1 VEYSAQQLR
10 YGLTLAI
17 VANIIWGLAALFW
30 IETKPVDAIDVV
42 AHRAI
47 WSLPIAL
54 MIVLLT
60 GRLRS
65 TWALMRVPSTF
76 FWSLLAAALL
86 SMNWG
91 VFVYAVTVGRAT
103 EASLG
108 YFMLPLLTIAV
119 GRLVFHETLGTT
131 QRLAI
136 ALAIFA
142 VGIQLFSYGALPWI
156 SLVVSISFALYGV
169 IRKKIAADTIQGLFI
184 ETLCMSPFA
193 LAWLWI
199 TGGGGVGIH
208 GWRVDTFLLLAG
220 VYTTAPLLTY
230 IAAARLLPLS
240 VVGYTSYLGPSL
252 QLLVAQT
259 VLGETIDVVTMVSF
273 SFVWLGVLLVSGGG
287 LVRMRR
293 RGRAMDP

>member
-1 VEYSAQQLR
+1 MEYSAQQLR

-119 GRLVFHETLGTT
+119 GRLVFHETLGIT

-142 VGIQLFSYGALPWI
+142 VGIQLFAYGALPWI

-184 ETLCMSPFA
+184 ETLCMSPIA

-293 RGRAMDP
+293 RSRAMDP

>member
-1 VEYSAQQLR
+1 MEYSAQQLR

-76 FWSLLAAALL
+76 FWSLLAAVLL

-259 VLGETIDVVTMVSF
+259 VLGETIDVVTMMSF

>member
-1 VEYSAQQLR
+1 MEYSAQQLR

-142 VGIQLFSYGALPWI
+142 VGIQLVSYGALPWI

>member
-1 VEYSAQQLR
+1 MEYSAQQLR

-54 MIVLLT
+54 IIVLLT

-156 SLVVSISFALYGV
+156 SLVVSTSFALYGV

-199 TGGGGVGIH
+199 TAGGGVGIH

-293 RGRAMDP
+293 RSRAMGP

>member
-1 VEYSAQQLR
+1 MEYSAQQLR

-54 MIVLLT
+54 IIVLLT

>member
-1 VEYSAQQLR
+1 MEYSAQQLR

-142 VGIQLFSYGALPWI
+142 VGIQLVSYGALPWI

-259 VLGETIDVVTMVSF
+259 VLGETIDVVTMMSF

>member
-1 VEYSAQQLR
+1 MEYSAQQLR

-86 SMNWG
+86 SMDWG

>member
-1 VEYSAQQLR
+1 MEYSAQQLR

-54 MIVLLT
+54 IIVLLT

-193 LAWLWI
+193 LVWLWI

-293 RGRAMDP
+293 RSRAMGP

>member
-1 VEYSAQQLR
+1 MEYSAQQLR

-273 SFVWLGVLLVSGGG
+273 SFVWLGVLLVSSGG

-293 RGRAMDP
+293 RSRAMGP

>member
-1 VEYSAQQLR
+1 MEYSAQQLR
-10 YGLTLAI
+10 YGLSLAI

-54 MIVLLT
+54 IIVILT

-65 TWALMRVPSTF
+65 TWALVRVPSTF

-142 VGIQLFSYGALPWI
+142 VAIQLFSYGALPWI
-156 SLVVSISFALYGV
+156 SLVVSTSFALYGV

-184 ETLCMSPFA
+184 ETVCMSPFA
-193 LAWLWI
+193 LVWLWI
-199 TGGGGVGIH
+199 TAGGGVGIH

-287 LVRMRR
+287 LVQMRR
-293 RGRAMDP
+293 RSRGVGP

>member
-1 VEYSAQQLR
+1 MEYSAQQLR

-119 GRLVFHETLGTT
+119 GRLVFHESLGTT

>member
-91 VFVYAVTVGRAT
+91 GFVYAVTVGRAT

-119 GRLVFHETLGTT
+119 GRLVFHETLGIT

-184 ETLCMSPFA
+184 ETLCMSPIA

-293 RGRAMDP
+293 RSRAMDP

>member
-1 VEYSAQQLR
+1 MEYSAQQLR

-54 MIVLLT
+54 IIVLLT

-86 SMNWG
+86 SINWG

-156 SLVVSISFALYGV
+156 SLVVSTSFALYGV

-199 TGGGGVGIH
+199 TAGAGVGIH

>member
-1 VEYSAQQLR
+1 MEYSAQQLR

-54 MIVLLT
+54 IIVLLT

-86 SMNWG
+86 SINWG

>member
-1 VEYSAQQLR
+1 MEYSAQQLR

-259 VLGETIDVVTMVSF
+259 VLGETIDVVTMMSF

>member
-1 VEYSAQQLR
+1 MEYSAQQLR

-54 MIVLLT
+54 IIVLFT

-65 TWALMRVPSTF
+65 TWALMKVPSTF

-119 GRLVFHETLGTT
+119 GRLVFHETLGTS

-156 SLVVSISFALYGV
+156 SLVVSTSFALYGV

-184 ETLCMSPFA
+184 ETVCMSPFA

-199 TGGGGVGIH
+199 TAGGGVGIH
-208 GWRVDTFLLLAG
+208 GWRVDTFLFLAG

-293 RGRAMDP
+293 RNRGMAP

>member
-119 GRLVFHETLGTT
+119 GRLVFHETLGIT

-142 VGIQLFSYGALPWI
+142 VGIQLFAYGALPWI

-184 ETLCMSPFA
+184 ETLCMSPIA

-293 RGRAMDP
+293 RSRAMDP

>member
-1 VEYSAQQLR
+1 MEYSAQQLR

-108 YFMLPLLTIAV
+108 YFMVPLLTIAV

>member
-1 VEYSAQQLR
+1 MEYSAQQLR

-76 FWSLLAAALL
+76 FWSLLAAVLL

>member
-1 VEYSAQQLR
+1 MEYSAQQLR

-119 GRLVFHETLGTT
+119 GRLVFHETLGIT

-184 ETLCMSPFA
+184 ETLCMSPIA

-293 RGRAMDP
+293 RSRAMDP

>member
-1 VEYSAQQLR
+1 MEYSAQQLR

-54 MIVLLT
+54 IIVLLT

-293 RGRAMDP
+293 RSRATGP

>member
-1 VEYSAQQLR
+1 MEYSAQQLR

-54 MIVLLT
+54 IIVLLT

-156 SLVVSISFALYGV
+156 SLVVSTSFALYGV

-293 RGRAMDP
+293 RSRAMGP

>member
-1 VEYSAQQLR
+1 MEYSAQQLR

-199 TGGGGVGIH
+199 TGGGESEFTVGGSIH
-208 GWRVDTFLLLAG
+208 SFCWQ
-220 VYTTAPLLTY
+220 
-230 IAAARLLPLS
+230 
-240 VVGYTSYLGPSL
+240 GYTL
-252 QLLVAQT
+252 
-259 VLGETIDVVTMVSF
+259 
-273 SFVWLGVLLVSGGG
+273 
-287 LVRMRR
+287 RR
-293 RGRAMDP
+293 RC

>member
-119 GRLVFHETLGTT
+119 GRLVFHETLGIT

-184 ETLCMSPFA
+184 ETLCMSPIA

-293 RGRAMDP
+293 RSRAMDP

>member
-1 VEYSAQQLR
+1 MEYSAQQLR

>member
-1 VEYSAQQLR
+1 MEYSAQQLR
-10 YGLTLAI
+10 YGLSLAI

-259 VLGETIDVVTMVSF
+259 VLGETIDVVTMMSF

>member
-1 VEYSAQQLR
+1 MEYSAQQLR

-119 GRLVFHETLGTT
+119 GRLVFHETLGIT

-142 VGIQLFSYGALPWI
+142 VGIQLFAYGALPWI

-293 RGRAMDP
+293 RSRAMDP

>member
-76 FWSLLAAALL
+76 FWSLLAAVLL

>member
-1 VEYSAQQLR
+1 MEYSAQQLR

-91 VFVYAVTVGRAT
+91 GFVYAVTVGRAT

-119 GRLVFHETLGTT
+119 GRLVFHETLGIT

-184 ETLCMSPFA
+184 ETLCMSPIA

-293 RGRAMDP
+293 RSRAMDP

>member
-1 VEYSAQQLR
+1 MEYSAQQLR

-184 ETLCMSPFA
+184 ETLCMSPIA

-240 VVGYTSYLGPSL
+240 VVGYTSYLGPAL

-259 VLGETIDVVTMVSF
+259 VLGETIDVVTMVWF

>member
-1 VEYSAQQLR
+1 MEYSAQQLR

-54 MIVLLT
+54 IIVLLT

-156 SLVVSISFALYGV
+156 SLVVSTSFALYGV

-199 TGGGGVGIH
+199 TAGAGVGIY

>member
-1 VEYSAQQLR
+1 MEYSAQQLR

-293 RGRAMDP
+293 RSRAMGP